1 MTLTTH
7 FNPRKLFIV
16 SLPFLI
22 AVLSAQID
30 PEPAPPASETETP
43 STTQAAEVVTTVEAP
58 EAVESVAPASEP
70 VRGPEVENPT
80 EGAEISAETETV
92 APSSELELPELPESP
107 ERLTGV
113 EPDRSK
119 RVWLDDMVRV
129 FADVTI
135 GPNQEAG
142 DMVVIGGNA
151 IVAGRVNGDSVVVL
165 GNATIDGQLNGD
177 LVNIMGST
185 VLGPEAVING
195 ELIAVG
201 GHVARADG
209 AIVRGETIELSFLPD
224 MTSEQFRWL
233 GTWFKSGLL
242 LGRPLPH
249 SQSWAWVTAGV
260 LLIIALLISFVFRRA
275 IDSTVAVLDQRPAA
289 SLLTGM
295 LVFILSGPLTFILAV
310 SVVGLIVVPFL
321 MMGLLVTSV
330 FGVIGVYRFS
340 GQQFGLQ
347 AQPALALLAGGIL
360 FTLLYAVP
368 IIGFLTWF
376 LVGTLGTGAVVLA
389 LIQGLRRESS
399 GTKKSGPPPMS
410 PISPLAKPAPVGPA
424 GPVSED
430 LDHESDIDSATP
442 AEDEMTIESV
452 EDPLM
457 AERVGFWPRLGATAL
472 DFILVA
478 SLAGFTGLNEWF
490 PLLWIVYHITFWSW
504 RQTTIGGIV
513 LNLKVVRLDGE
524 PLRFG
529 VVTVRS
535 LASIFSGLVIGLGMF
550 WASWDTERQSWHD
563 KIAGTTIVR
572 VPRGTPLL

>member
-7 FNPRKLFIV
+7 CNPRKLLIV

-22 AVLSAQID
+22 AVLSAQVD
-30 PEPAPPASETETP
+30 PEPVPPASETETP
-43 STTQAAEVVTTVEAP
+43 SATQAAEVVTTVEAP
-58 EAVESVAPASEP
+58 EAVGS
-70 VRGPEVENPT
+70 
-80 EGAEISAETETV
+80 I
-92 APSSELELPELPESP
+92 APSSEPKLPALPELPESP
-107 ERLTGV
+107 EQPTGV
-113 EPDRSK
+113 ESEESK

-135 GPNQEAG
+135 GANQEAG

-151 IVAGRVNGDSVVVL
+151 IVAGRVNGDSVVVF

-195 ELIAVG
+195 EMIAVG
-201 GHVARADG
+201 GRVARADG
-209 AIVRGETIELSFLPD
+209 AIIRGETIELSFLPD

-249 SQSWAWVTAGV
+249 NQSWAWVTAGV

-275 IDSTVAVLDQRPAA
+275 IDSTVAVIDQRPAA
-289 SLLTGM
+289 SFLTGM
-295 LVFILSGPLTFILAV
+295 LIYILSGPLTFILAV

-321 MMGLLVTSV
+321 MMGLLVASV

-340 GQQFGLQ
+340 GQQFGLR

-376 LVGTLGTGAVVLA
+376 LAGTLGTGAVGLA

-399 GTKKSGPPPMS
+399 DTRESGPPPMS
-410 PISPLAKPAPVGPA
+410 PISPVAKPAPLAPA
-424 GPVSED
+424 GSVSEG
-430 LDHESDIDSATP
+430 LDHESDIESATP
-442 AEDEMTIESV
+442 AENLVEDEISA

-478 SLAGFTGLNEWF
+478 SLAGFTGLREWF

-550 WASWDTERQSWHD
+550 WSSWDTERQSWHD